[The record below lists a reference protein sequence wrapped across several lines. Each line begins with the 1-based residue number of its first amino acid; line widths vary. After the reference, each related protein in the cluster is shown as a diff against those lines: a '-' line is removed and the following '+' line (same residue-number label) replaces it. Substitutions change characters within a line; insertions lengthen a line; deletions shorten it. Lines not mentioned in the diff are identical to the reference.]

1 MLGSEIDEANKK
13 TVDRILSAE
22 AVLIDM
28 RPARKVILGF
38 KDNLI
43 TC

>member
-1 MLGSEIDEANKK
+1 MLGSEIDGANKK
-13 TVDRILSAE
+13 AVDLIISAE

-28 RPARKVILGF
+28 KPARKVIPGF

-43 TC
+43 TR